1 MHPGGG
7 TRGGWRRREGGGE
20 VKEEVKEQE
29 VGKGGLDAIFS
40 REGWGWTME
49 MDDGSVEIERSQH
62 ASTTQ
67 RGQRQGKNRTG
78 GRDGLQVNLDH
89 PKMFHSWEAK
99 RYM

>member
-1 MHPGGG
+1 
-7 TRGGWRRREGGGE
+7 
-20 VKEEVKEQE
+20 
-29 VGKGGLDAIFS
+29 
-40 REGWGWTME
+40 ME

-99 RYM
+99 RW